1 MTMTIMTVLYIKQQM
16 NQPQLSGDIFSWGL
30 VPKSSFGTPYK
41 HVSIFQQKMSPK
53 TEQSMEKQACVRL
66 NDYVDRNI

>member
-1 MTMTIMTVLYIKQQM
+1 MTMTIMTVLHIKQQM

-41 HVSIFQQKMSPK
+41 HVSKFQQENEPK
-53 TEQSMEKQACVRL
+53 DKAKYGETSMRKTK
-66 NDYVDRNI
+66 